1 MNERT
6 LGPERTKRLTLEVE
20 ALEERIA
27 PGLVIGGG
35 VEGGVEIGASGGV
48 SVGGNDDDH
57 HDGC

>member
-1 MNERT
+1 MNDRT
-6 LGPERTKRLTLEVE
+6 LGPEGTKILTLEVE

-35 VEGGVEIGASGGV
+35 VEIGASGGV

-57 HDGC
+57 HDCER